1 MLNLILSILFSSIL
15 YLFDNNSIQA
25 CDFLYTSWFEYHSSL
40 NFCLVLELPLE
51 LEGKG
56 NHAIGQVG
64 AGKKKK
70 SRTVTSRLAAMAQPK
85 KREPTRPV
93 TGIGLWKKEKSTG

>member
-70 SRTVTSRLAAMAQPK
+70 KNLEQLQVDWRQWLSL
-85 KREPTRPV
+85 
-93 TGIGLWKKEKSTG
+93 KKESQPDL